1 MERKTTTVE
10 ALGILGILGLLGLLG
25 LLGEY
30 VDGCRGFIAEL

>member
-10 ALGILGILGLLGLLG
+10 ALGILGLLGLFG
-25 LLGEY
+25 LLREY